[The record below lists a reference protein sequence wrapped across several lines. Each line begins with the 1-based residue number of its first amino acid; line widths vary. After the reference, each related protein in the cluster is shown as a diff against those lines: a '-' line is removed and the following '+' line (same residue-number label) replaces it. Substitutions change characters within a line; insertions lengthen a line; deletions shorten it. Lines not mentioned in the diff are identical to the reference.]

1 MTNWS
6 LGSASMNRSR
16 RRSYR
21 IPKLAWLLVIP
32 FAIFA
37 MPSLILLSIAML
49 PTLGALVSDRRT
61 EKYAATCV
69 GGFNLSA
76 TLPYLF
82 VLWGQ
87 GGGITPLKPLL
98 GNVWMYLVVYLVS
111 AIGWGVYW
119 AIPQLMT
126 RISNWHSMGEY
137 QQLQKRK
144 QELLDEWGVDL
155 AQEVE
160 KLNADS
166 KK

>member
-6 LGSASMNRSR
+6 PRAATRQRAR

-21 IPKLAWLLVIP
+21 IPKLAWVLMIP
-32 FAIFA
+32 FGIFA

-49 PTLGALVSDRRT
+49 PTFGALVSDRRT

-82 VLWGQ
+82 ILWSQ
-87 GGGITPLKPLL
+87 GGGMTPLMPVLSD
-98 GNVWMYLVVYLVS
+98 VWMYLVIYLVS
-111 AIGWGVYW
+111 AVGWGVYW
-119 AIPQLMT
+119 AIPQIMT
-126 RISNWHSMGEY
+126 RVSNWHSMGEF
-137 QQLQKRK
+137 QDLQKRK

-160 KLNADS
+160 KINS
-166 KK
+166 ETKK